1 MWRSFWSILI
11 STERGA
17 KIMINI
23 DTNSHK
29 KDLWPFSPVRNEI
42 MSEATR
48 MRNYQTV
55 TFIVRG
61 QADDRRIV
69 WWFFGRINP
78 WDDALKIGVIVLL
91 QTSKKCQGS
100 LKKVNGGNSPEVI
113 ISQNRIMWLPFD
125 LLWKELSFQKCPDA
139 PYGSSIGGCLIIQRQ
154 VCTVFDYAE
163 KADVSNESSTER

>member
-1 MWRSFWSILI
+1 
-11 STERGA
+11 
-17 KIMINI
+17 MINI

-69 WWFFGRINP
+69 
-78 WDDALKIGVIVLL
+78 
-91 QTSKKCQGS
+91 
-100 LKKVNGGNSPEVI
+100 
-113 ISQNRIMWLPFD
+113 
-125 LLWKELSFQKCPDA
+125 
-139 PYGSSIGGCLIIQRQ
+139 
-154 VCTVFDYAE
+154 
-163 KADVSNESSTER
+163 